1 MLPHILEMIDILPKH
16 ERKSCLLDFL
26 LAANY
31 SPTLLQSAVCSGIA
45 GALVT
50 GFELNAWTILGRR

>member
-1 MLPHILEMIDILPKH
+1 MTNILPKH

-26 LAANY
+26 LPANY
-31 SPTLLQSAVCSGIA
+31 SPTLLLSAVHSGIA

-50 GFELNAWTILGRR
+50 GFELNTCTILGRR